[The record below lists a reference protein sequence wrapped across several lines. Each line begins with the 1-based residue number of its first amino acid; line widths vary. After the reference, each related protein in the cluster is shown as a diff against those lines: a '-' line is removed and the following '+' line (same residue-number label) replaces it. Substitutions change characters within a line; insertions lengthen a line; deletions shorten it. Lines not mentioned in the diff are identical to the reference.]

1 MQSNSAEEAQTEFRK
16 KQGEFLRQYMAFL
29 QGAPFE
35 LKPESA
41 QVVSQKMML
50 NTANLISRRNLED
63 LDDFSEHYILKAE

>member
-1 MQSNSAEEAQTEFRK
+1 
-16 KQGEFLRQYMAFL
+16 MAFL

-63 LDDFSEHYILKAE
+63 LDDFSEHYILKEE